1 MSALAPPQPAAVP
14 AEPGAGRTRP
24 PTTVTRSRGVR
35 LRWLRRWVSPAVILV
50 VWQLLSSAGVI
61 PEQKIASPLQV
72 LATARDLVADGTLG
86 SATLVS
92 VQRVGLGFA
101 VGAAIGVT
109 LAVVAGLSRIGEDA
123 VDPPMQML
131 RTLPHF
137 GLIPLFIVWM
147 GLGETPKIALVAMGV
162 AFPLY
167 LNTFSGI
174 RSIDRKFLEAATTLH
189 LTRWQRIRHVV
200 VPGAVPQALVGLRQ
214 SLGVA
219 WLSLIVAET
228 VSASSGLGYM
238 INHAREFL
246 QTDVIVV
253 GLAVYSILGLVTDA
267 IVRTLERKALS
278 WRP

>member
-1 MSALAPPQPAAVP
+1 M
-14 AEPGAGRTRP
+14 
-24 PTTVTRSRGVR
+24 
-35 LRWLRRWVSPAVILV
+35 
-50 VWQLLSSAGVI
+50 
-61 PEQKIASPLQV
+61 ASPLQV
-72 LATARDLVADGTLG
+72 LGTARDLVADGTLG
-86 SATLVS
+86 RETLVS
-92 VQRVGLGFA
+92 VQRVVIGFA
-101 VGAAIGVT
+101 IGALIGLV
-109 LAVVAGLSRIGEDA
+109 LAVVAGLNRIGEDA

-147 GLGETPKIALVAMGV
+147 GIGEAPKVALIALGV

-167 LNTFSGI
+167 LNTYAGI
-174 RSIDRKFLEAATTLH
+174 RSIDRKFLEAARTLH
-189 LTRWQRIRHVV
+189 LNRRERLRHVV

-228 VSASSGLGYM
+228 ISASSGLGYM

-253 GLAVYSILGLVTDA
+253 GLAVYSLLGLLTDSV
-267 IVRTLERKALS
+267 VRFLERRALR

>member
-61 PEQKIASPLQV
+61 PEQKIAAPLQI

-86 SATLVS
+86 AATLVS
-92 VQRVGLGFA
+92 VQRVALGFA
-101 VGAAIGVT
+101 AGAAIGVT

-200 VPGAVPQALVGLRQ
+200 APGAVPQALVGLRQ

>member
-35 LRWLRRWVSPAVILV
+35 VGWLRRWVSPALILV
-50 VWQLLSSAGVI
+50 AWQLLSSAGVI
-61 PEQKIASPLQV
+61 PEQKIAAPLQI

-86 SATLVS
+86 AATLVS

-109 LAVVAGLSRIGEDA
+109 LALVAGLSRIGEDA

-167 LNTFSGI
+167 LNTSSGI